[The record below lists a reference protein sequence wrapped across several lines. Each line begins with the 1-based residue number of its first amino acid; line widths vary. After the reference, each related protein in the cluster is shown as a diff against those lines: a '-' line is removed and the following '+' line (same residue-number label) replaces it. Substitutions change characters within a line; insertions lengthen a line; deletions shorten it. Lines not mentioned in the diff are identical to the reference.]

1 MEESIKTPGD
11 AATEETVAPAEEAA
25 AATQEAAA
33 AKVARRLSDLQLIMH
48 AFDIPQQDYRSFSA
62 LTLAYIGDCIFDLV
76 IRTVVVMHSHKQV
89 NDLHKKTTHFVKA
102 EAQAVMMQG
111 LLDSDILTEEEKA
124 VYKRGR
130 NTKSHTVAKNASVA
144 AYRKATGF
152 EAMLGYLYLTG
163 QMERILELTK
173 AGIAYTDLTL

>member
-1 MEESIKTPGD
+1 MEESVRPLAYK
-11 AATEETVAPAEEAA
+11 EKEEADMTA
-25 AATQEAAA
+25 YGEKA
-33 AKVARRLSDLQLIMH
+33 LPDLQIIMA
-48 AFDIPQQDYRSFSA
+48 AFDLKEQDYRSLSA

-76 IRTVVVMHSHKQV
+76 IRTVVVLRSHKQV
-89 NDLHKKTTHFVKA
+89 NDLHKKTIRFVKA
-102 EAQAVMMQG
+102 ETQAELIQV
-111 LLDSDILTEEEKA
+111 LLDKELLTEEEKA

-163 QMERILELTK
+163 QMKRILELTK
-173 AGIAYTDLTL
+173 AGIEYTELTL